1 MASATSQVY
10 FDGYGMSHHFELVAG
25 VRCLDFVNTVGD
37 RTGQWQYVRNY
48 LQRYEDVV
56 AWGEQSSILA
66 PANAAELRA
75 LAARRPDEAD
85 EALTRAVNLRE
96 ALQAVFSSVAAGQ
109 TAVNREALAALD
121 ALLRPVLSM
130 STLVA
135 QPNAAACQWEFHAP
149 ADTPQTHDAAL
160 DRVIWSVARSA
171 ADLLTSSDL
180 AHVRQCALENCGWL
194 FLDLSKNKSR
204 RWCAMMLCGNRS
216 KARRHRASRKHGNQ
230 GRSEE

>member
-56 AWGEQSSILA
+56 AWGEQSSILT
-66 PANAAELRA
+66 PPNAAQLRS
-75 LAARRPDEAD
+75 LAAHHPHEAD
-85 EALTRAVNLRE
+85 EALKRALNLRE
-96 ALQAVFSSVAAGQ
+96 ALHAVFEPVAAGQ
-109 TAVNREALAALD
+109 AIDRHALTSLD
-121 ALLRPVLSM
+121 RVLRPVLSM

-135 QPNAAACQWEFHAP
+135 QPNAAPCHWEFHASAHAP
-149 ADTPQTHDAAL
+149 DAL

-180 AHVRQCALENCGWL
+180 AHVRQCALESCGWL

-230 GRSEE
+230 ERSEE

>member
-66 PANAAELRA
+66 PPNAAELRA

-85 EALTRAVNLRE
+85 EALTRALNLRE
-96 ALQAVFSSVAAGQ
+96 ALHAVFSSVAAGQ

-135 QPNAAACQWEFHAP
+135 QPNAAPCQWEFQASAP
-149 ADTPQTHDAAL
+149 AADAL

-180 AHVRQCALENCGWL
+180 ARVRQCALENCGWL

-204 RWCAMMLCGNRS
+204 RWCAMMMCGNRS

>member
-66 PANAAELRA
+66 SANAAELRA
-75 LAARRPDEAD
+75 LAEHHPHAAEQAFQR
-85 EALTRAVNLRE
+85 ALNLRE
-96 ALQAVFSSVAAGQ
+96 ALQAVFAAVAAGQ
-109 TAVNREALAALD
+109 PIDRDPLSSLD
-121 ALLRPVLSM
+121 GVLRPVLSM

-135 QPNAAACQWEFHAP
+135 QPNAALCQWEFHPSAP
-149 ADTPQTHDAAL
+149 HAPDAF

-171 ADLLTSSDL
+171 ADLLTSADL

-204 RWCAMMLCGNRS
+204 RWCAMMMCGNRN

>member
-75 LAARRPDEAD
+75 LATRRPDEAD
-85 EALTRAVNLRE
+85 EAFKRALNLRE
-96 ALQAVFSSVAAGQ
+96 ALQAVFASVAAGQ
-109 TAVNREALAALD
+109 TTVDREALAALD

-130 STLVA
+130 SSLVA
-135 QPNAAACQWEFHAP
+135 PSTGACEWEFHAHG
-149 ADTPQTHDAAL
+149 DAL

-171 ADLLTSSDL
+171 ADLLTSADL

-204 RWCAMMLCGNRS
+204 RWCAMMMCGNRN

>member
-56 AWGEQSSILA
+56 SWGEQSSILA

-75 LAARRPDEAD
+75 LATRRPVEAD
-85 EALTRAVNLRE
+85 EAFKRALNLRE
-96 ALQAVFSSVAAGQ
+96 ALQAVFASVAAGQ
-109 TAVNREALAALD
+109 TTVDREALAALD

-130 STLVA
+130 SSLVT
-135 QPNAAACQWEFHAP
+135 PSTGACEWEFHAHG
-149 ADTPQTHDAAL
+149 DAL

-171 ADLLTSSDL
+171 ADLLTSADL

-204 RWCAMMLCGNRS
+204 RWCAMMMCGNRN

>member
-75 LAARRPDEAD
+75 LATRRPDEAD
-85 EALTRAVNLRE
+85 EAFKRALNLRE
-96 ALQAVFSSVAAGQ
+96 ALQAVFASVAAGQ
-109 TAVNREALAALD
+109 TTVDREALAALD

-130 STLVA
+130 SSLVA
-135 QPNAAACQWEFHAP
+135 PSTGACEWEFHAHG
-149 ADTPQTHDAAL
+149 DAL

-171 ADLLTSSDL
+171 ADLLTSADL

-204 RWCAMMLCGNRS
+204 RWCAMMMCGNRN

-230 GRSEE
+230 ERSEE